1 MLENGTLGF
10 PKNNATHGNMG
21 GFFFAQKND
30 CPEQPIFYKNLVG
43 NQQPFFFELLNEN
56 DSHSHLAHPDVN
68 ENHSHLAAAPTRQ
81 SAELKFLICG
91 ALRQSAKTKC
101 QSEVYARQRPL

>member
-30 CPEQPIFYKNLVG
+30 CPEQPNFYKKGLG
-43 NQQPFFFELLNEN
+43 STTKFF
-56 DSHSHLAHPDVN
+56 
-68 ENHSHLAAAPTRQ
+68 
-81 SAELKFLICG
+81 
-91 ALRQSAKTKC
+91 
-101 QSEVYARQRPL
+101 